1 MLSRD
6 DLHDYQNRAIEF
18 IKSKKRCGLFLGL
31 GMGKTTASLTAMSDA
46 LDSMTA
52 AKVLVIAPLRVAN
65 SVWAQET
72 KQWTHLSHLRVSVC
86 TGNERTRMAAL
97 QRDTDI
103 YTINRENVPWLV
115 KLYGKK
121 WPFDAVI
128 VDECFVGSTP
138 VLTPH
143 GARVIKDVRTGD
155 MVMTSE
161 GIRPVTRVFKKKE
174 THLVRITLSDG
185 SKIECTPEHPI
196 ATEAGWVQAVDTK
209 GLRVVRGKLPN
220 ESKDE
225 CVLQQGML
233 KNRYVGGEVRR
244 RKENNFCKI
253 FKSTHGT
260 AGMEHGEAVVK
271 CCEKETERCTQRI
284 GPPSKTSGRQRH
296 YLPLRKTNDG
306 DVVLGLDSAIC
317 NSHWYEKR
325 FGLSDELQG
334 GFCIP
339 REEIDYRGGWELAQ
353 IASASGRKKRYFSE
367 ISRVE
372 DVEVFKCE
380 GGREVYNLETEGV
393 HDYFAGGIL
402 VHNCS
407 SFKSP
412 SSQRF
417 KALKRALPFTDYV
430 VLLTGTPSPN
440 GLLDLWS
447 QMYLVD
453 FGERLGKTMT
463 GYKQRFFESD
473 YMGYKFTPRQGS
485 SEAIHRLLSDKV
497 LSMSA
502 EDYLQVPDRIDLV
515 ERVELPPKVFAQ
527 YLEFE
532 RTLLAE
538 LDDGQEIE
546 AISAAVLANK
556 LLQWSNGA
564 TYTDSLG
571 NWSELHSVKL
581 DALAD
586 LVEQNPSE
594 NMLVA
599 YNYKTDLE
607 RLRVRFPDAVVMD
620 KQQETIDRWNRG
632 EIQMMLAHP
641 ASAGH
646 GLNLQKG
653 GSMLVWFGLNWSL
666 ELYQQFNGRLHRQG
680 QTRPVRVVHMVA
692 SGCMDERVIDALN
705 KKGETQNALLFAL
718 KPKQKCLQ

>member
-1 MLSRD
+1 MLSRS
-6 DLHDYQNRAIEF
+6 DLHEYQNRAIEF

-46 LDSMTA
+46 LDSMTV

-97 QRDTDI
+97 QRDADI

-128 VDECFVGSTP
+128 VDES
-138 VLTPH
+138 
-143 GARVIKDVRTGD
+143 
-155 MVMTSE
+155 
-161 GIRPVTRVFKKKE
+161 
-174 THLVRITLSDG
+174 
-185 SKIECTPEHPI
+185 
-196 ATEAGWVQAVDTK
+196 
-209 GLRVVRGKLPN
+209 
-220 ESKDE
+220 
-225 CVLQQGML
+225 
-233 KNRYVGGEVRR
+233 
-244 RKENNFCKI
+244 
-253 FKSTHGT
+253 
-260 AGMEHGEAVVK
+260 
-271 CCEKETERCTQRI
+271 
-284 GPPSKTSGRQRH
+284 
-296 YLPLRKTNDG
+296 
-306 DVVLGLDSAIC
+306 
-317 NSHWYEKR
+317 
-325 FGLSDELQG
+325 
-334 GFCIP
+334 
-339 REEIDYRGGWELAQ
+339 
-353 IASASGRKKRYFSE
+353 
-367 ISRVE
+367 
-372 DVEVFKCE
+372 
-380 GGREVYNLETEGV
+380 
-393 HDYFAGGIL
+393 
-402 VHNCS
+402 S

-527 YLEFE
+527 YQEFE

-680 QTRPVRVVHMVA
+680 QTRPVRVVHIVA

-718 KPKQKCLQ
+718 KPK

>member
-97 QRDTDI
+97 QRDADI
-103 YTINRENVPWLV
+103 YTINRENAPWLV

-128 VDECFVGSTP
+128 VDES
-138 VLTPH
+138 
-143 GARVIKDVRTGD
+143 
-155 MVMTSE
+155 
-161 GIRPVTRVFKKKE
+161 
-174 THLVRITLSDG
+174 
-185 SKIECTPEHPI
+185 
-196 ATEAGWVQAVDTK
+196 
-209 GLRVVRGKLPN
+209 
-220 ESKDE
+220 
-225 CVLQQGML
+225 
-233 KNRYVGGEVRR
+233 
-244 RKENNFCKI
+244 
-253 FKSTHGT
+253 
-260 AGMEHGEAVVK
+260 
-271 CCEKETERCTQRI
+271 
-284 GPPSKTSGRQRH
+284 
-296 YLPLRKTNDG
+296 
-306 DVVLGLDSAIC
+306 
-317 NSHWYEKR
+317 
-325 FGLSDELQG
+325 
-334 GFCIP
+334 
-339 REEIDYRGGWELAQ
+339 
-353 IASASGRKKRYFSE
+353 
-367 ISRVE
+367 
-372 DVEVFKCE
+372 
-380 GGREVYNLETEGV
+380 
-393 HDYFAGGIL
+393 
-402 VHNCS
+402 S

-417 KALKRALPFTDYV
+417 KALKRVLPFTDYV

-515 ERVELPPKVFAQ
+515 ERVELPPKVFSQ
-527 YLEFE
+527 YQEFE

-546 AISAAVLANK
+546 AISAAGLANK

-581 DALAD
+581 DALTD

-680 QTRPVRVVHMVA
+680 QTRPVRVVHIVA
-692 SGCMDERVIDALN
+692 SGCIDERVIDALN

-718 KPKQKCLQ
+718 KPK